1 MPDLAVV
8 TVVTRNYLHYA
19 RALAVSVRE
28 TNPTVPVY
36 ICLVDRPPQPY
47 DPSAEP
53 GTVFFADELGTP
65 DWKRFAFQYDGL
77 ELACALKPFA
87 MRRVL
92 DEGLRGVL
100 YLDSDGLVYGPLSGI
115 RERLG
120 SGPVALT
127 PHLDSPLPEDGRS
140 PSEATI
146 LRAGV
151 FNGGFVAVS
160 GTPGG
165 RGFLSWWSERLRREC
180 INDPPSGIFVD
191 QQWLDEVPAFFPD
204 ARIERGPGYN
214 VAYWNLGSRSVRRDA
229 AGRLMANDE
238 PLVYFHFSGFNPEL
252 PAELSRYQ
260 DRFRL
265 ADLPVVAGMTRG
277 FVQRL
282 DAQRRRECQ
291 QWSYAYSRLTDGTPI
306 DRAWREAVRVGHAS
320 VAGVADPF
328 VADALPD
335 WKSRL
340 EIAGQECAGRRLGWV
355 LEPLWLLEE
364 ECVRLRRQVVRYQR
378 VLDILSPRRW
388 LLRAARAAR
397 RTATLIAHP
406 ITGVN
411 GARTPPW
418 RRPPGACG

>member
-165 RGFLSWWSERLRREC
+165 ADSFPGGRSGSGENASTIRLPVSLSINSGWTKFLRFSPTCAS
-180 INDPPSGIFVD
+180 S
-191 QQWLDEVPAFFPD
+191 
-204 ARIERGPGYN
+204 
-214 VAYWNLGSRSVRRDA
+214 
-229 AGRLMANDE
+229 AGRATTWPIGISEVD
-238 PLVYFHFSGFNPEL
+238 
-252 PAELSRYQ
+252 RY
-260 DRFRL
+260 
-265 ADLPVVAGMTRG
+265 
-277 FVQRL
+277 
-282 DAQRRRECQ
+282 
-291 QWSYAYSRLTDGTPI
+291 
-306 DRAWREAVRVGHAS
+306 
-320 VAGVADPF
+320 GVMRP
-328 VADALPD
+328 
-335 WKSRL
+335 
-340 EIAGQECAGRRLGWV
+340 
-355 LEPLWLLEE
+355 
-364 ECVRLRRQVVRYQR
+364 
-378 VLDILSPRRW
+378 
-388 LLRAARAAR
+388 
-397 RTATLIAHP
+397 
-406 ITGVN
+406 GV
-411 GARTPPW
+411 
-418 RRPPGACG
+418 

>member
-191 QQWLDEVPAFFPD
+191 QQWLDEVPAFFPNAHR
-204 ARIERGPGYN
+204 ARAGLQRG
-214 VAYWNLGSRSVRRDA
+214 
-229 AGRLMANDE
+229 
-238 PLVYFHFSGFNPEL
+238 
-252 PAELSRYQ
+252 
-260 DRFRL
+260 
-265 ADLPVVAGMTRG
+265 
-277 FVQRL
+277 
-282 DAQRRRECQ
+282 
-291 QWSYAYSRLTDGTPI
+291 
-306 DRAWREAVRVGHAS
+306 
-320 VAGVADPF
+320 
-328 VADALPD
+328 
-335 WKSRL
+335 
-340 EIAGQECAGRRLGWV
+340 
-355 LEPLWLLEE
+355 LLES
-364 ECVRLRRQVVRYQR
+364 RKS
-378 VLDILSPRRW
+378 IG
-388 LLRAARAAR
+388 
-397 RTATLIAHP
+397 TA
-406 ITGVN
+406 
-411 GARTPPW
+411 
-418 RRPPGACG
+418 